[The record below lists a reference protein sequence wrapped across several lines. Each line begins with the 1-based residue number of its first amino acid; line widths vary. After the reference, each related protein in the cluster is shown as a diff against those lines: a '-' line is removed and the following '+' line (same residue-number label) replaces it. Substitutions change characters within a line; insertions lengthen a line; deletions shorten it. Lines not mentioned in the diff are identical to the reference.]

1 MLLFSTCNKQIQYH
15 IIIIFLKKKGQN
27 NLCTKTIIV
36 AMNNAL
42 ITQGNKNSLAKTI
55 YYKNMTHHLHKEKP
69 FMEYITVFQGK

>member
-1 MLLFSTCNKQIQYH
+1 
-15 IIIIFLKKKGQN
+15 
-27 NLCTKTIIV
+27 
-36 AMNNAL
+36 MNNAL